1 MMNRSIVIEI
11 QYYSYH
17 FISQFQQFLDK
28 EEFEGII
35 MEDASNVKD
44 REETDSIMI
53 VDDIRYHISANVKTF
68 SAVQEAEDKLKA
80 LDELL
85 IRLGLEC

>member
-1 MMNRSIVIEI
+1 
-11 QYYSYH
+11 
-17 FISQFQQFLDK
+17 
-28 EEFEGII
+28 